1 MATKRRMNGEGSW
14 TERNNGSWK
23 LSVSYKGFGRK
34 YFYGTKQECLKKKRE
49 FEALIS
55 SGATNSKDV
64 MFKDFARAWLVNI
77 KKPTIKPTTYDRL
90 EYIVEHNLIENIGN
104 LSLTQIDD
112 YIIQNYIINKMK
124 TDGQSY
130 GSIKLV
136 YSAMNTLFKYALQR
150 NKISKN
156 PLDAVELP
164 KKSLFTTKKIT
175 CFSKD
180 ERDKFVA
187 ACYSRYPA
195 GPRIY
200 RYGAFYVFMLYSGC
214 RLGEALSLKW
224 KDIDLE
230 NRQAKISKTFIM
242 IKNRSDVGTKRI
254 QVEQPT
260 TKTGKPRTIFLT
272 DMAIEALQDL
282 AKLGNSPDD
291 YIVLNRKGGPVRIYV
306 AQKIYEGILKK
317 AGIDHCGV
325 HTLRHSFVSLMLN
338 NDIPITMIS
347 EMVGHSNINITMQV
361 YSHLLQETRVESMAI
376 MKNLK

>member
-1 MATKRRMNGEGSW
+1 MTTKRRMNGEGSW
-14 TERNNGSWK
+14 TERPNGSWK
-23 LSVSYKGFGRK
+23 LSVSYKGIGRK
-34 YFYGTKQECLKKKRE
+34 YFYGTKQECLKKKHE
-49 FEALIS
+49 FEALMS
-55 SGATNSKDV
+55 SGVVGDKDII
-64 MFKDFARAWLVNI
+64 FKDFARAWLVNI

-104 LSLTQIDD
+104 LALTQIDD
-112 YIIQNYIINKMK
+112 YIIQHYIINKMIK
-124 TDGQSY
+124 DGQSY

-136 YSAMNTLFKYALQR
+136 HGTLGMIFKYAMLR

-156 PLDAVELP
+156 PMGVVEMP
-164 KKSLFTTKKIT
+164 KKSLFNTRKIT
-175 CFSKD
+175 YFSQD
-180 ERDKFVA
+180 ERDKFVQ
-187 ACYSRYPA
+187 ACYSRYPS

-242 IKNRSDVGTKRI
+242 IKNRSNVDARRI

-260 TKTGKPRTIFLT
+260 TKTGKSRTIFLT

-282 AKLGNSPDD
+282 AKLGNNPDD
-291 YIVLNRKGGPVRIYV
+291 YIVINKKGGPVRIYV

-317 AGIDHCGV
+317 AGINHCGV

-361 YSHLLQETRVESMAI
+361 YSHLLQETRIESMAI
-376 MKNLK
+376 MKDLK